1 MRKKNL
7 RLLSFTLAAAL
18 VLSSANTGGVV
29 LASGVDESVVQQ
41 EIVSSENAGQSTE
54 EISEEVTETEEQ
66 TTQQVTEEESTQE
79 MTTEAVTE
87 STTSEES
94 EQTDSSEEET
104 EEELVEEEIDKK
116 EVADAE
122 LVFNLITDSAL
133 FQMVLDIYNTQTA
146 SNKTAT
152 TFTYADLSTFTGEMD
167 FSSQANAAAVK
178 SVKGLGSA
186 KNAVSINM
194 NAFTNV
200 TEIEA
205 KEFQN
210 CKMTS
215 VALPANLKKIGE
227 QAFESCTALTE
238 INAGTQKNTLPASLT
253 EVGQQAFSS
262 VSALKEI
269 ILPSFTAGGT
279 ILQNSTSLFANC
291 SSLEKITIG
300 RGIQTIPASAFTGA
314 GKASADGVS
323 LIFESNSALDKILG
337 DAFANMKF
345 TSDATLNLT
354 NCGKLSSISDAAFRN
369 AENLTT
375 VILPSGLTSLQFG
388 SNTFARTN
396 LTAMYVSGSVKTEI
410 YLPDYVTGIGAGCF
424 YGNTDMTSISLSPNL
439 TAIPDYTFDGC
450 TALKTVT
457 QRTASGQCKVKEIGD
472 CAFRETAIEN
482 TDFLLNMKQLTIIGY
497 QKLSV
502 CGVGNTNKDK
512 VLSPGL
518 GGENVRV
525 VSAVTHEKVVQQGSQ
540 SKPCGS
546 EVFTNC
552 TSLTSVSLPASV
564 RQIGSRAFY
573 FADKRYGQELSSAI
587 TSDSQITTVTWASS
601 TEKNA
606 ERRIYP
612 EAFYGNQMMT
622 KMVLPE
628 NKGSGETLY
637 IDEHA
642 FCNCKSLE
650 TIGTSAG
657 GNVFPV
663 TLSGIGKGAFE
674 FCASIPQVTICSTE
688 AGTCPQLGEQ
698 AFQHCTSIASAVLPK
713 ETTEVPDH
721 FFYNAPVATFSVGTG
736 NAIERFG
743 DLSFLGNQF
752 TTLNLSKYTNL
763 TEIGAGAFADRDS
776 LVEND
781 EWDKLSKLTGSGLA
795 TCNEQP
801 TLTTV
806 ILPAQV
812 TGESNTLHLNSGAF
826 DAQLAFTTM
835 KTPNAGIAG
844 QIYIP
849 DYIKESGYGVFAG
862 TGVSKAIWQ
871 ADTTGKNQWKMIPTH
886 FYEFCTNI
894 IKAEDVLPKGS
905 YVERIGK
912 RAFYASSIQSVD
924 LSHYTSLKQIGSG
937 TLTSNAN
944 MFPGTFESCV
954 KLKSVKLPQS
964 AFTIEEKT
972 FYKDTAL
979 GSDNAVIDLGGA
991 TSIGKNGMAECDG
1004 MTQITFPAS
1013 LVEVGENAF
1022 LGCDKLETVDFG
1034 SLQKI
1039 GRAGFKSCPELVLTS
1054 KGLPDSLLEIGDQA
1068 FMENGSL
1075 GTVSFGS
1082 NLKSIGVSSFEKS
1095 GMNKVD
1101 FSKAKNL
1108 EKIENLAFSDTKLT
1122 EFNISGT
1129 KVTQINTILQNSSLL
1144 TTASFG
1150 DEVLYIGKDALA
1162 GCPKFRSL
1170 TFAST
1175 ATVNNQVFYTKHAT
1189 YGTTAQQ
1196 SLNPGTVSITVNTP
1210 DETTIPIGRT
1220 FYFPY
1225 YVNQKGKSSFDYIL
1239 VGNESSP
1246 DTIDQYLKVTANL
1259 TDGYYKQ
1266 RQSNDDGDRYKVT
1279 DPAYYQKVEPAPSMT
1294 VAATKQEIDTI
1305 QLEGLKPTEGTI
1317 DFRVVCSISF
1327 ECQDK
1332 EVSINAN
1339 KFSADYKL
1347 KVEMTPLV
1355 AELYK
1360 DNKREIHIPAG
1371 QATHIQAANSQKGV
1385 TQYYYDMVDAGGEY
1399 STPDTY
1405 DIVVETSNPD
1415 VIYPGS
1421 SSSVKKQASY
1431 TTNVTRTDSTGKIT
1445 GDAGRQNFYLI
1456 PSGIGTAVI
1465 KVYPKGYPQYAH
1477 TFTYTVNSDIQT
1489 IKLEIPKDYQN
1500 KINPGAAFS
1509 VFSEYKNYF
1518 GQTASVTDMST
1529 FDKYS
1534 NQKIVFTSD
1543 NPEYVSVDQKG
1554 NVKIL
1559 KADVNQK
1566 SVKITATAPTSVEGR
1581 VVTTSLTLNIKYPD
1595 TKPNENVVDSATGA
1609 TVAVTKPSK
1618 KDLEG
1623 EAKFVKP
1630 QSNTGTTVTVPD
1642 TVTVNGVQY
1651 KVTSVSANAF
1661 KNNTKIKTVKIGKYV
1676 KEIGD
1681 NAFYGCKNMTKITL
1695 PASITKIGKKAFYNC
1710 KKLKTISIP
1719 SKAAL
1724 TEIGDSAFYNCIV
1737 LTKITIPAKVT
1748 KIGTKAFYNCKKL
1761 KTITIKSTV
1770 LSSVGKNAFKNIH
1783 KKATIKVP
1791 KKKLAAY
1798 KTLLKGK
1805 GQKKTVKIKK

>member
-7 RLLSFTLAAAL
+7 RLLSFALAAAL

-29 LASGVDESVVQQ
+29 LATGTDDLAVQQ
-41 EIVSSENAGQSTE
+41 ENVSLENEEQSTV
-54 EISEEVTETEEQ
+54 EISEEVTKEQITE
-66 TTQQVTEEESTQE
+66 QVTEEETTQE

-87 STTSEES
+87 AVTTEES
-94 EQTDSSEEET
+94 EQTDSSEEEVS
-104 EEELVEEEIDKK
+104 EELVEEELDKK
-116 EVADAE
+116 EVGNAE

-133 FQMVLDIYNTQTA
+133 FQMVLDMYNTQTS

-152 TFTYADLSTFTGEMD
+152 TFTYGDLSTFTGELD
-167 FSSQANAAAVK
+167 FSSQANAAVVK

-186 KNAVSINM
+186 KNAASINM
-194 NAFTNV
+194 SSFTNV
-200 TEIEA
+200 TEIET

-215 VALPANLKKIGE
+215 VTLPAGLSKIGE

-238 INAGTQKNTLPASLT
+238 INTGTVKNTLPASLT
-253 EVGQQAFSS
+253 EIGQQAFSS

-269 ILPSFTAGGT
+269 TLPSFTAGGT
-279 ILQNSTSLFANC
+279 ILQNATSLFANC

-314 GKASADGVS
+314 GRASADGVS
-323 LIFESNSALDKILG
+323 LVFEANSALDKILG

-345 TSDATLNLT
+345 NSDATLNLT
-354 NCGKLSSISDAAFRN
+354 NCGRLSSISDAAFNN

-388 SNTFARTN
+388 SNTFAKTK
-396 LTAMYVSGSVKTEI
+396 LTRMYVSGSVKTEV

-450 TALKTVT
+450 TALKTVA

-472 CAFRETAIEN
+472 CAFRGTAIEN
-482 TDFLLNMKQLTIIGY
+482 TDFLLNMNQLAVIGY

-502 CGVGNTNKDK
+502 CGVGNPNKDK

-518 GGENVRV
+518 GGDNVKV
-525 VSAVTHEKVVQQGSQ
+525 VNAVTHEKVVQQGTQ

-552 TSLTSVSLPASV
+552 TSLKSVSLPASV

-573 FADKRYGQELSSAI
+573 FADKGYGQELSSSI
-587 TSDSQITTVTWASS
+587 TSDSQIGTVIWASS
-601 TEKNA
+601 TEKNV
-606 ERRIYP
+606 ERRIYS
-612 EAFYGNQMMT
+612 EAFYGSQKMT

-642 FCNCKSLE
+642 FFNCKSLE
-650 TIGTSAG
+650 MIGTSG
-657 GNVFPV
+657 SDNVFPV
-663 TLSGIGKGAFE
+663 TVSGIGKGAFE
-674 FCASIPQVTICSTE
+674 FCASIPQVTICTTE

-721 FFYNAPVATFSVGTG
+721 FFYNAPVAEFSVGTG

-752 TTLNLSKYTNL
+752 TTLDLSKYTNL
-763 TEIGAGAFADRDS
+763 TEIGGCAFADRDS
-776 LVEND
+776 LIENN
-781 EWDKLSKLTGSGLA
+781 EWDKLSKLMPLSSGYA
-795 TCNEQP
+795 TCNTEP
-801 TLTTV
+801 KLTTV
-806 ILPAQV
+806 ILPAQL
-812 TGESNTLHLNSGAF
+812 TGESSTLHLNSGVF
-826 DAQLAFTTM
+826 DAQLVFTTM
-835 KTPNAGIAG
+835 RTPNAGIAG

-849 DYIKESGYGVFAG
+849 DYIKETGYGVFSE
-862 TGVSKAIWQ
+862 TGVSKVIWQ
-871 ADTTGKNQWKMIPTH
+871 ADTTGMNQWKMIPTH

-894 IKAEDVLPKGS
+894 VKAEDVLPKGS

-937 TLTSNAN
+937 TLASNAN
-944 MFPGTFESCV
+944 LFPGAFESCEQ
-954 KLKSVKLPQS
+954 LKSVKLPQS
-964 AFTIEEKT
+964 AFTLEEKT
-972 FYKDTAL
+972 FYKDTVL
-979 GSDNAVIDLGGA
+979 GTDNAVIDLGGA

-1004 MTQITFPAS
+1004 LTQITFPAS
-1013 LVEVGENAF
+1013 LIEVGENAF
-1022 LGCDKLETVDFG
+1022 LGCDNLETVDFG

-1039 GRAGFKSCPELVLTS
+1039 GNYGFKNCPKLVLTD
-1054 KGLPDSLLEIGDQA
+1054 KGLPDSLLSIGNEA
-1068 FMENGSL
+1068 FMSDGRI
-1075 GTVSFGS
+1075 GTVSFGPS
-1082 NLKSIGVSSFEKS
+1082 LKSIGIGAFKES
-1095 GMNKVD
+1095 GMTKID
-1101 FSKAKNL
+1101 FSRAQNL
-1108 EKIENLAFSDTKLT
+1108 ERIDNLAFSDTKLT
-1122 EFNISGT
+1122 EFDLSGT
-1129 KVTQINTILQNSSLL
+1129 KVTMINTILQNSSLL
-1144 TTASFG
+1144 ETASFG
-1150 DEVLYIGKDALA
+1150 SEVLYIGKDALA
-1162 GCPKFRSL
+1162 GCPKFRSF

-1175 ATVNNQVFYTKHAT
+1175 TTVNNQVFYTKHAT

-1196 SLNPGTVSITVNTP
+1196 SLNPGTVSITVETP
-1210 DETTIPIGRT
+1210 KETIVPIGRT

-1225 YVNQKGKSSFDYIL
+1225 YVNQKGKSKFDYIL
-1239 VGNESSP
+1239 VGNDRSP

-1266 RQSNDDGDRYKVT
+1266 RQSNDEGDKYKIT
-1279 DPAYYQKVEPAPSMT
+1279 NPAYYQKVEPAPSMK

-1305 QLEGLKPTEGTI
+1305 QLEGLKPTDGSI
-1317 DFRVVCSISF
+1317 PFSVVCSISF
-1327 ECQDK
+1327 ECQ
-1332 EVSINAN
+1332 ENGVSINAN
-1339 KFSADYKL
+1339 KFSADYNL
-1347 KVEMTPLV
+1347 KVDMTPLV

-1360 DNKREIHIPAG
+1360 DNKREIPVPAG
-1371 QATHIQAANSQKGV
+1371 QVTHIQAVNSQKGA

-1421 SSSVKKQASY
+1421 SSSANKQAAY
-1431 TTNVTRTDSTGKIT
+1431 TTNVTKTDSTGKVT
-1445 GDAGRQNFYLI
+1445 GDAGMQNFYLI
-1456 PSGIGTAVI
+1456 PSGIGTAEI

-1477 TFTYTVNSDIQT
+1477 TYTYTVNSDIQL
-1489 IKLEIPKDYQN
+1489 IRLAIPREYQAKL
-1500 KINPGAAFS
+1500 NPGA
-1509 VFSEYKNYF
+1509 VFPVFAEYKNFF
-1518 GQTASVTDMST
+1518 GQIASVTDMST
-1529 FDKYS
+1529 FDKYT

-1543 NPEYVSVDQKG
+1543 NPEYVAVDQQG
-1554 NVKIL
+1554 NVTIL
-1559 KADVNQK
+1559 KADINQK
-1566 SVKITATAPTSVEGR
+1566 SVKITATASTSVEGR
-1581 VVTTSLTLNIKYPD
+1581 VLTTSITLGVKYPD

-1630 QSNTGTTVTVPD
+1630 QSNTGANVTVPD
-1642 TVTVNGVQY
+1642 TVTVNGVKY

-1681 NAFYGCKNMTKITL
+1681 NAFYGCKNLTKITL
-1695 PASITKIGKKAFYNC
+1695 PSSITKIGKKAFYNC
-1710 KKLKTISIP
+1710 KKLKTITIP

-1748 KIGTKAFYNCKKL
+1748 KIGAKAFYNCKKL

-1770 LSSVGKNAFKNIH
+1770 LSSVGKNAFKNIY

>member
-7 RLLSFTLAAAL
+7 RLLSFALAAAL

-29 LASGVDESVVQQ
+29 LATGTDDPAVQQ
-41 EIVSSENAGQSTE
+41 ETVSLENEGQSTE
-54 EISEEVTETEEQ
+54 EISEEVTQAEEQ
-66 TTQQVTEEESTQE
+66 TTEQVTEEESTQE
-79 MTTEAVTE
+79 MATEAVTE
-87 STTSEES
+87 AATTEES
-94 EQTDSSEEET
+94 EQADLSEASD
-104 EEELVEEEIDKK
+104 ELVEEEIDKK

-122 LVFNLITDSAL
+122 MVFNLITDSAL
-133 FQMVLDIYNTQTA
+133 FQMVLDIYNTQTS

-152 TFTYADLSTFTGEMD
+152 TFTYGDLSTFTGELD
-167 FSSQANAAAVK
+167 FSSQANAASVK

-186 KNAVSINM
+186 KSAVSINM
-194 NAFTNV
+194 SSFTNV
-200 TEIEA
+200 TEIET

-215 VALPANLKKIGE
+215 VTLPASLKKIGE

-238 INAGTQKNTLPASLT
+238 INAGSQKNTLPVSLT

-269 ILPSFTAGGT
+269 SLPSFTAGGT
-279 ILQNSTSLFANC
+279 ILQNATSLFANC

-323 LIFESNSALDKILG
+323 IIFEANSALDKILG

-345 TSDATLNLT
+345 TSDATLDLA
-354 NCGKLSSISDAAFRN
+354 NCGRLSSISDAAFRN

-375 VILPSGLTSLQFG
+375 VILPSGLSSLQFG
-388 SNTFARTN
+388 SNTFAKTK
-396 LTAMYVSGSVKTEI
+396 LTRMYVSGSEKTEI

-450 TALKTVT
+450 TALKTVA

-482 TDFLLNMKQLTIIGY
+482 TDFLLNMNQLTTIGY

-518 GGENVRV
+518 GGENVKV
-525 VSAVTHEKVVQQGSQ
+525 VNAATHEKVVQQGSQ

-552 TSLTSVSLPASV
+552 TSLKSVSLPASV

-573 FADKRYGQELSSAI
+573 FVDKGYGRELSSSI
-587 TSDSQITTVTWASS
+587 TSDSQIETVTWASS

-628 NKGSGETLY
+628 NKGLGETFY

-650 TIGTSAG
+650 TVGTSTG

-663 TLSGIGKGAFE
+663 TLSELGKGAFE
-674 FCASIPQVTICSTE
+674 FCASIPKVTICSTE

-721 FFYNAPVATFSVGTG
+721 FFYNAPVAVFSVGTG
-736 NAIERFG
+736 NAIEKFG

-752 TTLNLSKYTNL
+752 TTLDLSKYTNL
-763 TEIGAGAFADRDS
+763 TEIGASAFADCDS
-776 LVEND
+776 LIENS
-781 EWDKLSKLTGSGLA
+781 EWDKLSKLTGSGYA

-806 ILPAQV
+806 ILPAQL
-812 TGESNTLHLNSGAF
+812 TGSSATLHLNSGVF
-826 DAQLAFTTM
+826 DAQLKFTTM
-835 KTPNAGIAG
+835 ITPNEGTEG

-849 DYIKESGYGVFAG
+849 DYIMETGYGVFAE
-862 TGVSKAIWQ
+862 TGVSKVIWQ
-871 ADTTGKNQWKMIPTH
+871 ADTTGQNQWKWIPTH
-886 FYEFCTNI
+886 FYEGCFKIT
-894 IKAEDVLPKGS
+894 KAEDVLPKGS

-912 RAFYASSIQSVD
+912 RAFYASSVQSVD

-937 TLTSNAN
+937 TLASNAN
-944 MFPGTFESCV
+944 MYPGTFESCEQ
-954 KLKSVKLPQS
+954 LKSVKLPQS

-972 FYKDTAL
+972 FYKDKKL
-979 GSDNAVIDLGGA
+979 GTGNAVIDLGGA

-1013 LVEVGENAF
+1013 LVQVGENAF
-1022 LGCDKLETVDFG
+1022 LSCNELQTVDFG

-1039 GRAGFKSCPELVLTS
+1039 GRAGFMNCPKLVLTS

-1068 FMENGSL
+1068 FMKDGNL

-1082 NLKSIGVSSFEKS
+1082 SLKSIGVDAFKES

-1101 FSKAKNL
+1101 FSRAKNL
-1108 EKIENLAFSDTKLT
+1108 EKIGNLAFSDTKLK
-1122 EFNISGT
+1122 EFSISGT
-1129 KVTQINTILQNSSLL
+1129 KVTMINTILQNCSLL
-1144 TTASFG
+1144 ETASFG
-1150 DEVLYIGKDALA
+1150 NEVLYIGKDALA
-1162 GCPKFRSL
+1162 GCPKFRSF

-1175 ATVNNQVFYTKHAT
+1175 TTVNNQVFYTKHAT

-1196 SLNPGTVSITVNTP
+1196 SLNPGTVSITVETP
-1210 DETTIPIGRT
+1210 KETIIPIGRT

-1225 YVNQKGKSSFDYIL
+1225 YVNQKGKSKFDYIL
-1239 VGNESSP
+1239 VGNDRSS

-1266 RQSNDDGDRYKVT
+1266 RQSNDDGDKYKIT
-1279 DPAYYQKVEPAPSMT
+1279 NPLYYQKVEPAPSMKVT
-1294 VAATKQEIDTI
+1294 ATNQEIDTI
-1305 QLEGLKPTEGTI
+1305 QLEGLQPTDGLI
-1317 DFRVVCSISF
+1317 QFSVVCSISF
-1327 ECQDK
+1327 ECQEK

-1339 KFSADYKL
+1339 KFSADYNL

-1360 DNKREIHIPAG
+1360 DNKREIHVPAG
-1371 QATHIQAANSQKGV
+1371 QVNHIQAVNSQKGA
-1385 TQYYYDMVDAGGEY
+1385 TQYYYDMVDSGGEY

-1421 SSSVKKQASY
+1421 GSSAKKEASY
-1431 TTNVTRTDSTGKIT
+1431 TTNVTKTDSTGKVT

-1456 PSGIGTAVI
+1456 PSGIGTAEI

-1477 TFTYTVNSDIQT
+1477 TYTYTVNSDIQS
-1489 IKLEIPKDYQN
+1489 IKLEIPKEYQTRL
-1500 KINPGAAFS
+1500 NPGAVFS

-1518 GQTASVTDMST
+1518 GQIASVKDMST

-1534 NQKIVFTSD
+1534 DKKIVFTSD
-1543 NPEYVSVDQKG
+1543 NPEYVAVDERG
-1554 NVKIL
+1554 NVTIL
-1559 KADVNQK
+1559 KADVNPK
-1566 SVKITATAPTSVEGR
+1566 AVKITATVPTSVEGR
-1581 VVTTSLTLNIKYPD
+1581 VVTASLTLSVKYPD
-1595 TKPNENVVDSATGA
+1595 TKPNENVVDPTTGA
-1609 TVAVTKPSK
+1609 TVAVTKTSK
-1618 KDLEG
+1618 VDLEG

-1630 QSNTGTTVTVPD
+1630 QSNIGTAVTVPD

-1651 KVTSVSANAF
+1651 KVTSISANAF

-1695 PASITKIGKKAFYNC
+1695 PSSITKIGKKAFYNC
-1710 KKLKTISIP
+1710 KKLKTVTIP

-1724 TEIGDSAFYNCIV
+1724 TEIGDSAFYNCVV
-1737 LTKITIPAKVT
+1737 LTKITIPVKVT
-1748 KIGTKAFYNCKKL
+1748 KIGAKAFYNCKKL